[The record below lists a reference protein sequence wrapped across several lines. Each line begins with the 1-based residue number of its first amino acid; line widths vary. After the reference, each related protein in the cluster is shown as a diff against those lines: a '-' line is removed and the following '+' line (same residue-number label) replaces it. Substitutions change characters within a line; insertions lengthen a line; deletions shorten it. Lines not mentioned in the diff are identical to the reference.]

1 MPANALFYKLF
12 QAFPELVHTHSF
24 HRNHQH
30 MYGNTVQLYTSCPVN
45 HKQSDASFLVK
56 DLQLNWR
63 AGAAWFEHLL
73 MEYDVASNR
82 GNWAYQAGVG
92 TDTRDRWFNV
102 VEQSRRYDPKAD

>member
-1 MPANALFYKLF
+1 
-12 QAFPELVHTHSF
+12 
-24 HRNHQH
+24 